1 MDAILITGFEP
12 FQGEALNPSWE
23 VARSLAGE
31 TVGVHYRII
40 ARRLPTVY
48 GRAGEEL
55 VSAIR
60 EVKPRAVVCLGEAG
74 GRTHVTPERIAINIM
89 DARIPDNAGHR
100 PIDEPIAPEGPAAY
114 FSTLPIRAMVEAMR
128 VAGVPAHISNTA
140 GTFVCNDTFYRLMHF
155 IAEHEPGLIGGFIH
169 VPYMTEQALDK
180 QAPSLPLATLVTGIR
195 TALDVVVSALP
206 SSGLPRC

>member
-1 MDAILITGFEP
+1 MDAILVTGFEP

-31 TVGVHYRII
+31 TVGVHYRVI

-60 EVKPRAVVCLGEAG
+60 EVRPRAVVCLGEAG

-89 DARIPDNAGHR
+89 DARIPDNAGQK
-100 PIDEPIAPEGPAAY
+100 PIDEPIAPDGPAAY
-114 FSTLPIRAMVEAMR
+114 FSTLPIRAMVKAMCG
-128 VAGVPAHISNTA
+128 AGVPAYISNTA

-155 IAEHEPGLIGGFIH
+155 IAAESPGIIGGFIH
-169 VPYMTEQALDK
+169 VPYMTEQVLHK
-180 QAPSLPLATLVTGIR
+180 QAPSLPLTTLVAGVR
-195 TALDVVVSALP
+195 TALAVVASALGP
-206 SSGLPRC
+206 AGVPKC

>member
-1 MDAILITGFEP
+1 MDAILVTGFEP

-31 TVGVHYRII
+31 TVGVHYRVI

-89 DARIPDNAGHR
+89 DARIPDNAGQK
-100 PIDEPIAPEGPAAY
+100 PIDETIAPDGPAAY
-114 FSTLPIRAMVEAMR
+114 FSTLPIRAMVEAMCG
-128 VAGVPAHISNTA
+128 AGIPAHISNTA

-155 IAEHEPGLIGGFIH
+155 IAEESPGIIGGFIH
-169 VPYMTEQALDK
+169 VPYMTEQALHK
-180 QAPSLPLATLVTGIR
+180 QAPSLPLTTLVAGVR
-195 TALDVVVSALP
+195 TALAVVASALGP
-206 SSGLPRC
+206 AGVPKC

>member
-1 MDAILITGFEP
+1 MDAILVTGFEP

-23 VARSLAGE
+23 VARTLAGE
-31 TVGVHYRII
+31 TVGVHYRVI

-89 DARIPDNAGHR
+89 DARIPDNAGQK
-100 PIDEPIAPEGPAAY
+100 PIDETIAPDGPAAY
-114 FSTLPIRAMVEAMR
+114 FSTLPIRAMVEAMCG
-128 VAGVPAHISNTA
+128 AGIPAHISNTA

-155 IAEHEPGLIGGFIH
+155 IAEESPGIIGGFIH
-169 VPYMTEQALDK
+169 VPYMTEQALHK
-180 QAPSLPLATLVTGIR
+180 QAPSLPLTTLVAGVR
-195 TALDVVVSALP
+195 TALAVVASALGP
-206 SSGLPRC
+206 AGVPKC

>member
-1 MDAILITGFEP
+1 MDAILVTGFEP

-31 TVGVHYRII
+31 TVGVHYRVI

-89 DARIPDNAGHR
+89 DARIPDYAGQK
-100 PIDEPIAPEGPAAY
+100 PIDEPIAPDGPAAY
-114 FSTLPIRAMVEAMR
+114 FSTLPIRAMVEAMCG
-128 VAGVPAHISNTA
+128 AGIPAHISNTA

-155 IAEHEPGLIGGFIH
+155 IAEQAPGIIGGFIH
-169 VPYMTEQALDK
+169 VPYMTEQALHK
-180 QAPSLPLATLVTGIR
+180 QAPSLPLTTLVAGVR
-195 TALDVVVSALP
+195 TALAVVASALGP
-206 SSGLPRC
+206 AGVPKC